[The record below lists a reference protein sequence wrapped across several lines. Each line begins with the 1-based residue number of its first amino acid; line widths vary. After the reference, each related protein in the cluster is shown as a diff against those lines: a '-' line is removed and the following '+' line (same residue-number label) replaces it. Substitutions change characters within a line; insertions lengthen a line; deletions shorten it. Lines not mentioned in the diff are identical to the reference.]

1 MGTVA
6 AVRLARVKHASA
18 GQAAGVQT
26 SRNEVKHTHG
36 RIRFKGVRC
45 FGITRP
51 QR

>member
-6 AVRLARVKHASA
+6 VVKLAHVTHASA

-36 RIRFKGVRC
+36 RIRCKGAYC
-45 FGITRP
+45 FGVARS